1 MARPRSDISPRIVHA
16 ARERFLVDGVDGA
29 SLRNIARDAGTS
41 IGMIYYYFPTKTD
54 LFLAVVEDVYVAL
67 LHDMEQAFV
76 PDVAVEQI
84 TKQMYRRIA
93 NMSDI
98 EFAVIRMIVR
108 EALIS
113 SERLDR
119 LFERFS
125 RGHIPLVFQTLVRA
139 MHSGELKTEHGLL
152 PPLLAMV
159 SLGILPQIV
168 RRLAHERIIT
178 LGGDAAPTPESL
190 ADSLSSILITGIG
203 RKSE

>member
-1 MARPRSDISPRIVHA
+1 MARPRSDISPRIVQA
-16 ARERFLVDGVDGA
+16 ARERFLLDGVDGA

-54 LFLAVVEDVYVAL
+54 LFLAVVEESYVGL
-67 LHDMEQAFV
+67 LRDMEAIL
-76 PDVAVEQI
+76 PNEKIEDAV
-84 TKQMYRRIA
+84 KLMYRRIA
-93 NMSDI
+93 AMSDV

-119 LFERFS
+119 IFERFA
-125 RGHIPLVFQTLVRA
+125 RGHLPLVFQTLIRG
-139 MHSGELKTEHGLL
+139 MQGGELSTEHGVM
-152 PPLLAMV
+152 PPMLAMV

-178 LGGDAAPTPESL
+178 FAGDGAPTAESL
-190 ADSLSSILITGIG
+190 ADSLSSILMTGIG
-203 RKSE
+203 RRSA